1 VQELKIQAK
10 LLLLA
15 ELLLLIQLRFASS
28 LVTYFVTVTIQ
39 PHTPNTHS
47 LSGTGGY
54 MLVGDGT
61 PNWGS
66 PTGTIS
72 FWVKW
77 NTVANRPWG
86 QHDNMET
93 RISGTNLV
101 LDWGAAGSLTS
112 STGFV
117 AGKWY
122 FIAIVWN
129 ENTNRLY
136 LYVGDQTTSP
146 TLDAVNN
153 AWYSS
158 VSTVGVTQNNF
169 LASKGGVNPMNGYGD
184 DLRYWNTDRTLAAI
198 QSDYKIE
205 ILGSE
210 ANLRSYFKLDN
221 NFVDAGPNRNN
232 GSGVGSYSFSTDAPF
247 TP

>member
-1 VQELKIQAK
+1 LKLQAK
-10 LLLLA
+10 LLLLVG
-15 ELLLLIQLRFASS
+15 LLSIIQLRSASS
-28 LVTYFVTVTIQ
+28 LVTYVETVTIE
-39 PHTPNTHS
+39 PHTPNTYS

-54 MLVGDGT
+54 MLIGDGT

-66 PTGTIS
+66 PNGTIS

-93 RISGTNLV
+93 RFTGSNLV

-112 STGFV
+112 SISFV

-129 ENTNRLY
+129 QYTDRLY
-136 LYVGDQTTSP
+136 LYVGDQATPP
-146 TLDAVNN
+146 TLNSANN
-153 AWYSS
+153 AWVSS
-158 VSTVGVTQNNF
+158 VSTVGVMQNNF
-169 LASKGGVNPMNGYGD
+169 LASKGGMNPTNGYGD
-184 DLRYWNTDRTLAAI
+184 DLRYWNTDRTPAAI

-205 ILGSE
+205 IPGSE
-210 ANLRSYFKLDN
+210 ANLKSYFKLDN
-221 NFVDAGPNRNN
+221 NFLDAGPNHND
-232 GSGVGSYSFSTDAPF
+232 GSGVGSYSFSADAPF

>member
-1 VQELKIQAK
+1 LRVRVK
-10 LLLLA
+10 LLLVVG
-15 ELLLLIQLRFASS
+15 LLLLSQPRFASS
-28 LVTYFVTVTIQ
+28 MVTYFATVAIA
-39 PHTPNTHS
+39 PHTPNTYS
-47 LSGTGGY
+47 LNATDGY

-72 FWVKW
+72 FWIRW

-93 RISGTNLV
+93 RFLGTNLI

-112 STGFV
+112 STSFV
-117 AGKWY
+117 ASKWY
-122 FIAIVWN
+122 FITIVWN
-129 ENTNRLY
+129 ETTDRLY
-136 LYVGDQTTSP
+136 LYVGDQLNSP
-146 TLDAVNN
+146 TLDSANN
-153 AWYSS
+153 AWTSQ
-158 VSTVGVTQNNF
+158 VSIVGVTQNNF
-169 LASKGGVNPMNGYGD
+169 LASKGGVNPTNGYGD

-205 ILGSE
+205 ITGSE
-210 ANLRSYFKLDN
+210 ANLRSYFRLDN
-221 NFVDAGPNRNN
+221 NFADTGPNHNN
-232 GSGVGSYSFSTDAPF
+232 GSGVGNYSFSTDIPF

>member
-1 VQELKIQAK
+1 MKIRAK
-10 LLLLA
+10 LVLVAGLVLLF
-15 ELLLLIQLRFASS
+15 QLRIASS
-28 LVTYFVTVTIQ
+28 MVTYFTTVTIA

-47 LSGTGGY
+47 LNATGGY
-54 MLVGDGT
+54 MIVGAGT

-72 FWVKW
+72 FWIKW
-77 NTVANRPWG
+77 NVVANRPWG
-86 QHDNMET
+86 QQENMET
-93 RISGTNLV
+93 RFSGTRII
-101 LDWGAAGSLTS
+101 LDWGTTGSLTTNTS
-112 STGFV
+112 FV

-129 ENTNRLY
+129 QNTDRLY
-136 LYVGDQTTSP
+136 FYVGNQSTLP
-146 TLDAVNN
+146 TLDSANN
-153 AWYSS
+153 AWTAQ

-169 LASKGGVNPMNGYGD
+169 LASKGGVNPTNGYGD

-198 QSDYKIE
+198 QNDYKIE
-205 ILGSE
+205 ITGSE
-210 ANLRSYFKLDN
+210 TNLRSYFKLDN
-221 NFVDAGPNRNN
+221 NFVDAGPNHND

>member
-15 ELLLLIQLRFASS
+15 ELLLLIQFRSASP
-28 LVTYFVTVTIQ
+28 LVTYFAAVIIE

-47 LSGTGGY
+47 LSATGGY

-66 PTGTIS
+66 PNGTIS

-77 NTVANRPWG
+77 DTVANRPWG

-93 RISGTNLV
+93 RFSGTHLI
-101 LDWGAAGSLTS
+101 LDWGAPGSLTS
-112 STGFV
+112 GTSFV

-129 ENTNRLY
+129 QYIDRLY
-136 LYVGDQTTSP
+136 LYVGDQVTSP
-146 TLDAVNN
+146 MLDSANN
-153 AWYSS
+153 AWASS

-169 LASKGGVNPMNGYGD
+169 LASKGGVNPTNGYGD

-205 ILGSE
+205 ITGSE
-210 ANLRSYFKLDN
+210 TNLRSYFKLDN
-221 NFVDAGPNRNN
+221 SFVDAGPNHND
-232 GSGVGSYSFSTDAPF
+232 GLGVGSYLFSTDAPF
-247 TP
+247 MP